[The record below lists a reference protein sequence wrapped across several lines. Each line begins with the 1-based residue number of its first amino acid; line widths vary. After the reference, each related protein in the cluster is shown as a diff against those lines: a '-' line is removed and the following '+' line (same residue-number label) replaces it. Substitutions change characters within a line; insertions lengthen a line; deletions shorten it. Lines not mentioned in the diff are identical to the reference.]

1 MRRPFLAAAASGALA
16 FLASVAMAQNAGPM
30 DHGAMSGHDAMSH
43 DTMSH
48 DAMSHGA
55 MPGHAASEAH
65 GAPVDDTRVLVA
77 FPPALAANTLANM
90 RDHVQAIQE
99 INAALAAGDNG
110 AAAKIAETRLG
121 MSALERHDA
130 HEAARYMPPDMQ
142 QAGTAMHRAASRFAI
157 EAQNAAVTGDL
168 KPALGA
174 LATVMEACVAC
185 HAGFR
190 LK

>member
-16 FLASVAMAQNAGPM
+16 FLASVAMAQNVGPM
-30 DHGAMSGHDAMSH
+30 DHGAMPGHDAMNQ
-43 DTMSH
+43 
-48 DAMSHGA
+48 DAMGHGA
-55 MPGHAASEAH
+55 MPGHAASEGH
-65 GAPVDDTRVLVA
+65 GAPADDTRVLVA
-77 FPPALAANTLANM
+77 FPPALAASTLANM
-90 RDHVQAIQE
+90 RDHLQAIQE
-99 INAALAAGDNG
+99 INVALAAGDDG

-121 MSALERHDA
+121 MSSLERHDA

-142 QAGTAMHRAASRFAI
+142 MAGTAMHRAASRFAI